1 LTASSEGFVPWLAI
15 LPPDGSCPAPRR
27 MNPIHTDRAQ
37 TAIGEGP
44 YLTGPRRN
52 VYPKRMEPESESMP
66 PETQRMI
73 QVLKTSMRVLGFTQQ
88 EIERKLG
95 VAPGY
100 VGRVFRG
107 VMQLRFEHVIEISR
121 AMGVEPSEMFQLAFS
136 STHNPVGEA
145 TQRLRGVSD
154 LFRPLSAPEPPPK
167 KVEAPRPSVED
178 ETERIERIVLRTFEK
193 FFASMAKNASGRESA
208 G

>member
-1 LTASSEGFVPWLAI
+1 MPTE
-15 LPPDGSCPAPRR
+15 
-27 MNPIHTDRAQ
+27 T
-37 TAIGEGP
+37 
-44 YLTGPRRN
+44 
-52 VYPKRMEPESESMP
+52 EPLP
-66 PETQRMI
+66 PETERMI

-107 VMQLRFEHVIEISR
+107 VMQLRFDHVVDISR
-121 AMGVEPSEMFQLAFS
+121 AMGVEPSEMFHLAFS
-136 STHNPVGEA
+136 PTHNPPGEA
-145 TQRLRGVSD
+145 TQRLRDVSD
-154 LFRPLSAPEPPPK
+154 LFRPPAAPAIQPK
-167 KVEAPRPSVED
+167 KPAEPARSLSVED

-193 FFASMAKNASGRESA
+193 FFSSMAKNASERESA